1 MYGEADP
8 APVLTPL
15 PGPAEDS
22 AVCIYLLSFIFFEV
36 KFKSTKTL
44 NSLNP
49 KLPKP

>member
-22 AVCIYLLSFIFFEV
+22 AVCIYLLSFIFL
-36 KFKSTKTL
+36 KL
-44 NSLNP
+44 NLNQ
-49 KLPKP
+49 LKP